1 VSRKASAPS
10 RAGSSEE
17 RSAAPPSSRRERRRT
32 ETRERLFEAAL
43 NLFSERDFDSVT
55 VEMITEAAEVGKGT
69 FFNYFDSKEA
79 IVAYLFELQL
89 RRFTEPLQAML
100 TALQDAQEPPVPSI
114 WERVMAIGHQTAEQD
129 KRSKSLMRTLLALS
143 LTNPAVRAASL
154 GVKESAIAII
164 TELVRLQQRH
174 RELRDDLPAESLA
187 YALVHTHFQV
197 LYTWAQSETDD
208 DLTAAS
214 ERAYMLL
221 YEGLRR
227 AEN

>member
-1 VSRKASAPS
+1 MNRKASAPS
-10 RAGSSEE
+10 GPGSSEQ
-17 RSAAPPSSRRERRRT
+17 RPAAPSSRRERRRA

-79 IVAYLFELQL
+79 IVAYLFALQL
-89 RRFTEPLQAML
+89 RRFTEPLQAIL
-100 TALQDAQEPPVPSI
+100 ASLQEAEEPPIPSI

-129 KRSKSLMRTLLALS
+129 KQSKSLMRTLLALS

-154 GVKESAIAII
+154 NVKQSAIAIV
-164 TELVRLQQRH
+164 TELARLQQKH
-174 RELRDDLPAESLA
+174 GELRDDLPAEVLA
-187 YALVHTHFQV
+187 RHLVHTHFHI
-197 LYTWAQSETDD
+197 LYTWAQLETDD

-214 ERAYMLL
+214 DCTYTLICD
-221 YEGLRR
+221 GLRR